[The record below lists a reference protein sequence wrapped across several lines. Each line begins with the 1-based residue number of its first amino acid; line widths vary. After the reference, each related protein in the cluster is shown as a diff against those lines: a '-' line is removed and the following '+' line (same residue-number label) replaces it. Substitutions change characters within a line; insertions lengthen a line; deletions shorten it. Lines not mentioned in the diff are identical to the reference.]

1 MINLHRMR
9 FITHF
14 IITPLLIFISW
25 LPFRVLYL
33 ISDLFYY
40 LLYYVIKYRRK
51 VVRKNLELS
60 KVAKSTK
67 DLIRIE
73 KKFYRHLT
81 DVFFEMFKFY
91 SISPEEMKRRFY
103 IENPEI
109 FYELEKKNKSVMFM
123 TSHYGG
129 FEWFLSINYHVP
141 QLPFAVYTPLSNK
154 SLDSLIKKFRLRHG
168 SKLIS
173 RYKAGSYIK
182 KQIKENKLFLYG
194 MAADQSAQIRSITY
208 WKEFLGVKVPV
219 FTGSERIAKQHGIP
233 VVFGKVVKIKR
244 GHYKVVVDLISE
256 FPNEYKDYQITDIY
270 IKKLEKQIREI
281 PEYYY
286 WTHNRFKHKDKA
298 PNN

>member
-1 MINLHRMR
+1 MKFLTK
-9 FITHF
+9 FV
-14 IITPLLIFISW
+14 ITPLLIFISW
-25 LPFRVLYL
+25 LPFRLLYF

-40 LLYYVIKYRRK
+40 ILYYGIKYRRK
-51 VVRKNLELS
+51 IVRKNLELS

-91 SISPEEMKRRFY
+91 SISPEEMKKRFY

-141 QLPFAVYTPLSNK
+141 QLPFAVYTPLTNK

-219 FTGSERIAKQHGIP
+219 FTGSERIAKQHDIP

-298 PNN
+298 PKN

>member
-1 MINLHRMR
+1 MKFL
-9 FITHF
+9 TKLV
-14 IITPLLIFISW
+14 ITPLLIFISW
-25 LPFRVLYL
+25 LPFRLLYF

-40 LLYYVIKYRRK
+40 FLYYVIKYRRK

-91 SISPEEMKRRFY
+91 SISPEEMKKRFY

-154 SLDSLIKKFRLRHG
+154 SLESLIKKFRLRHG

-173 RYKAGSYIK
+173 RYEAGSYIK

-194 MAADQSAQIRSITY
+194 MAADQSAQIRSTTY

-219 FTGSERIAKQHGIP
+219 FTGSERIAKQHDIP

-244 GHYKVVVDLISE
+244 GYYKVVVDLISE

-270 IKKLEKQIREI
+270 LKKLEKQIREI

>member
-1 MINLHRMR
+1 MKFLTK
-9 FITHF
+9 FL
-14 IITPLLIFISW
+14 ITPLLIFISW
-25 LPFRVLYL
+25 LPFWLLYF

-40 LLYYVIKYRRK
+40 ILYYGIKYRRK
-51 VVRKNLELS
+51 IVRKNLELS

-91 SISPEEMKRRFY
+91 SISPEEMKKRFY

-154 SLDSLIKKFRLRHG
+154 SLESLIKKFRLRHG

-298 PNN
+298 PKN

>member
-1 MINLHRMR
+1 MKFLTK
-9 FITHF
+9 FL
-14 IITPLLIFISW
+14 ITPLLIFISW
-25 LPFRVLYL
+25 LPFWLLYF

-40 LLYYVIKYRRK
+40 ILYYGIKYRRK
-51 VVRKNLELS
+51 IVRKNLELS
-60 KVAKSTK
+60 KVAKNTK

-109 FYELEKKNKSVMFM
+109 FYQLEKKNKSVMFM

-219 FTGSERIAKQHGIP
+219 FTGSERIAKQHDIP

-244 GHYKVVVDLISE
+244 GYYKVVVDLISE
-256 FPNEYKDYQITDIY
+256 FPNEYKNYQITDIY
-270 IKKLEKQIREI
+270 LKKLEKQIREI

>member
-1 MINLHRMR
+1 MKFVIR
-9 FITHF
+9 FL
-14 IITPLLIFISW
+14 ITPIFIFISY
-25 LPFRVLYL
+25 LPFWVLYL
-33 ISDLFYY
+33 ISDIFYY
-40 LLYYVIKYRRK
+40 MLYYIFRYRRK
-51 VVRKNLELS
+51 IVRRNLELS
-60 KVAKSTK
+60 KVSKNRK

-73 KKFYRHLT
+73 KKFYRHLS

-91 SISPEEMKRRFY
+91 NMSTTEMKKRFY

-109 FYELEKKNKSVMFM
+109 FYEFEKKNKSVMFM

-129 FEWFLSINYHVP
+129 FEWFLSITYHVP

-154 SLDSLIKKFRLRHG
+154 SLETLIKKFRLRHG

-173 RYKAGSYIK
+173 RYEAGSYIK
-182 KQIKENKLFLYG
+182 KQLKQNELFLYG

-219 FTGSERIAKQHGIP
+219 FTGSERIAKQHNLP

-256 FPNEYKDYQITDIY
+256 FPNEYENYQITDIY
-270 IKKLEKQIREI
+270 LKKLEKQINEI

-298 PNN
+298 PKN

>member
-1 MINLHRMR
+1 M
-9 FITHF
+9 
-14 IITPLLIFISW
+14 
-25 LPFRVLYL
+25 
-33 ISDLFYY
+33 
-40 LLYYVIKYRRK
+40 
-51 VVRKNLELS
+51 
-60 KVAKSTK
+60 AKSTK

-73 KKFYRHLT
+73 KFFYKHLT

-91 SISPEEMKRRFY
+91 SISPEEMKKRFY

-109 FYELEKKNKSVMFM
+109 FYQLEKKNKSVMFM

>member
-1 MINLHRMR
+1 MKFLIKFL
-9 FITHF
+9 
-14 IITPLLIFISW
+14 ITPLLIFISW
-25 LPFRVLYL
+25 LPFRLLYF

-40 LLYYVIKYRRK
+40 ILYYGIKYRRK
-51 VVRKNLELS
+51 IVRKNLELS

-73 KKFYRHLT
+73 KKFYRHLS

-91 SISPEEMKRRFY
+91 SISPEEMKKRFY

-109 FYELEKKNKSVMFM
+109 FYQLEKKNKSVMFM

-219 FTGSERIAKQHGIP
+219 FTGSERIAKQHDIP

-244 GHYKVVVDLISE
+244 GYYKVVVDLISE
-256 FPNEYKDYQITDIY
+256 FPNEYKNYQITDIY
-270 IKKLEKQIREI
+270 LKKLEKQIREI

>member
-1 MINLHRMR
+1 MKFLTK
-9 FITHF
+9 FV
-14 IITPLLIFISW
+14 ITPLLIFISW
-25 LPFRVLYL
+25 LPFRLLYF

-40 LLYYVIKYRRK
+40 ILYYGIKYRRK
-51 VVRKNLELS
+51 IVRKNLELS

-91 SISPEEMKRRFY
+91 SISPEEMKKRFY

-154 SLDSLIKKFRLRHG
+154 SLDSVIKKFRLRHG

-219 FTGSERIAKQHGIP
+219 FTGSERIAKQHDIP

-244 GHYKVVVDLISE
+244 GYYKVVVDLISE
-256 FPNEYKDYQITDIY
+256 FPNEYKNYQITDIY
-270 IKKLEKQIREI
+270 LKKLEKQIREI

>member
-1 MINLHRMR
+1 MKFLTK
-9 FITHF
+9 FV
-14 IITPLLIFISW
+14 ITPLLIFISW
-25 LPFRVLYL
+25 LPFRLLYF

-40 LLYYVIKYRRK
+40 ILYYGIKYRRK
-51 VVRKNLELS
+51 IVRKNLELS

-109 FYELEKKNKSVMFM
+109 FYQLEKKNKSVMFM

-154 SLDSLIKKFRLRHG
+154 SLESLIKKFRLRHG

-219 FTGSERIAKQHGIP
+219 FTGSERIAKQHDIP

-286 WTHNRFKHKDKA
+286 LTHNRFKHKDKA
-298 PNN
+298 PKN

>member
-1 MINLHRMR
+1 MKFLTK
-9 FITHF
+9 FV
-14 IITPLLIFISW
+14 ITPLLIFISW
-25 LPFRVLYL
+25 LPFRLLYF

-40 LLYYVIKYRRK
+40 ILYYGIKYRRK
-51 VVRKNLELS
+51 IVRKNLELS
-60 KVAKSTK
+60 KVAKNTK

-109 FYELEKKNKSVMFM
+109 FYQLEKKNKSVMFM

-182 KQIKENKLFLYG
+182 KQIKKNKLFLYG

-219 FTGSERIAKQHGIP
+219 FTGSERIAKQHDIP

-244 GHYKVVVDLISE
+244 GYYKVVVDLISE
-256 FPNEYKDYQITDIY
+256 FPNEYKNYQITDIY
-270 IKKLEKQIREI
+270 LKKLEKQIREI

>member
-1 MINLHRMR
+1 MKFL
-9 FITHF
+9 TKLV
-14 IITPLLIFISW
+14 ITPLLIFISW
-25 LPFRVLYL
+25 LPFRLLYF

-40 LLYYVIKYRRK
+40 FLYYVIKYRRK

-91 SISPEEMKRRFY
+91 SISPEEMKKRFY

-109 FYELEKKNKSVMFM
+109 FYQLEKKNKSVMFM

-154 SLDSLIKKFRLRHG
+154 SLESLIKKFRLRHG

-173 RYKAGSYIK
+173 RYEAGSYIK
-182 KQIKENKLFLYG
+182 TQIKENKLFLYG

-219 FTGSERIAKQHGIP
+219 FTGSERIAKQHDIP

-244 GHYKVVVDLISE
+244 GYYKVVVDLISE

-270 IKKLEKQIREI
+270 LKKLEKQIREI

>member
-1 MINLHRMR
+1 MKFFTKLV
-9 FITHF
+9 
-14 IITPLLIFISW
+14 ITPLLIFISW
-25 LPFRVLYL
+25 LPFRLLYF

-40 LLYYVIKYRRK
+40 FLYYVIKYRRK

-73 KKFYRHLT
+73 KIFYRHLT

-91 SISPEEMKRRFY
+91 SISPEEMKKRFY

-141 QLPFAVYTPLSNK
+141 QIPFAVYTPLSNK
-154 SLDSLIKKFRLRHG
+154 SLESLIKKFRLRHG

-173 RYKAGSYIK
+173 RYEAGSYIK

-219 FTGSERIAKQHGIP
+219 FTGSERIAKQHNIP

-244 GHYKVVVDLISE
+244 GYYKVVVDLISE

-270 IKKLEKQIREI
+270 LKKLEKQIREI

>member
-1 MINLHRMR
+1 MKFLIR
-9 FITHF
+9 FL
-14 IITPLLIFISW
+14 ITPIFIFISY
-25 LPFRVLYL
+25 LPFWVLYL
-33 ISDLFYY
+33 ISDIFYY
-40 LLYYVIKYRRK
+40 MLYYIFRYRRK
-51 VVRKNLELS
+51 IVRRNLELS
-60 KVAKSTK
+60 KVSKNRK

-73 KKFYRHLT
+73 KKFYRHLS

-91 SISPEEMKRRFY
+91 NMSPTEMKKRFY

-109 FYELEKKNKSVMFM
+109 FYEFEKKNKSVMFM

-129 FEWFLSINYHVP
+129 FEWFLSITYHVP

-154 SLDSLIKKFRLRHG
+154 SLDTLIKKFRLRHG

-173 RYKAGSYIK
+173 RYEAGSYIK
-182 KQIKENKLFLYG
+182 KQLKQNKLFLYG

-219 FTGSERIAKQHGIP
+219 FTGSERIAKQHNLP

-256 FPNEYKDYQITDIY
+256 FPNEYENYQITDIY
-270 IKKLEKQIREI
+270 LKKLEKQINEI

-298 PNN
+298 PKN

>member
-1 MINLHRMR
+1 
-9 FITHF
+9 
-14 IITPLLIFISW
+14 
-25 LPFRVLYL
+25 
-33 ISDLFYY
+33 
-40 LLYYVIKYRRK
+40 
-51 VVRKNLELS
+51 
-60 KVAKSTK
+60 
-67 DLIRIE
+67 
-73 KKFYRHLT
+73 
-81 DVFFEMFKFY
+81 MFKFY
-91 SISPEEMKRRFY
+91 SISPEEMKKRFY

-109 FYELEKKNKSVMFM
+109 FYQLEKKNKSVMFM

-154 SLDSLIKKFRLRHG
+154 SLESLIKKFRLRHG

-173 RYKAGSYIK
+173 RYEAGSYIK

-219 FTGSERIAKQHGIP
+219 FTGSERIAKQHDIP

-298 PNN
+298 PKN

>member
-1 MINLHRMR
+1 MKFLTK
-9 FITHF
+9 FV
-14 IITPLLIFISW
+14 ITPLLIFISW
-25 LPFRVLYL
+25 LPFRLLYF

-40 LLYYVIKYRRK
+40 ILYYGIKYRRK
-51 VVRKNLELS
+51 IVRKNLELS

-73 KKFYRHLT
+73 KIFYRHLT

-91 SISPEEMKRRFY
+91 SISPEEMKKRFY

-109 FYELEKKNKSVMFM
+109 FYQLEKKNKSVMFM

-219 FTGSERIAKQHGIP
+219 FTGSERIAKQHDIP

-298 PNN
+298 PKN

>member
-1 MINLHRMR
+1 MKFLTK
-9 FITHF
+9 FV
-14 IITPLLIFISW
+14 ITPLLIFISW
-25 LPFRVLYL
+25 LPFRLLYF

-40 LLYYVIKYRRK
+40 ILYYGIKYRRK
-51 VVRKNLELS
+51 IVRKNLELS

-91 SISPEEMKRRFY
+91 NISPEEMKKRFY

-182 KQIKENKLFLYG
+182 KQIKKNKLFLYG

-219 FTGSERIAKQHGIP
+219 FTGSERIAKQHDIP

-244 GHYKVVVDLISE
+244 GYYKVVVDLISE
-256 FPNEYKDYQITDIY
+256 FPNEYKNYQITDIY
-270 IKKLEKQIREI
+270 LKKLEKQIREI

>member
-1 MINLHRMR
+1 MKFLTK
-9 FITHF
+9 FV
-14 IITPLLIFISW
+14 ITPLLIFISW
-25 LPFRVLYL
+25 LPFRLLYF

-40 LLYYVIKYRRK
+40 ILYYGIKYRRK
-51 VVRKNLELS
+51 IVRKNLELS

-91 SISPEEMKRRFY
+91 SISPEEMKKRFY

-109 FYELEKKNKSVMFM
+109 FYQLEKKNKSVMFM

-219 FTGSERIAKQHGIP
+219 FTGSERIAKQHDIP

-244 GHYKVVVDLISE
+244 GYYKVVVDLISE

-270 IKKLEKQIREI
+270 LKKLEKQIREI

>member
-1 MINLHRMR
+1 MKFLTK
-9 FITHF
+9 FL
-14 IITPLLIFISW
+14 ITPLLIFISW
-25 LPFRVLYL
+25 LPFWLLYF

-40 LLYYVIKYRRK
+40 ILYYGIKYRRK
-51 VVRKNLELS
+51 IVRKNLELS
-60 KVAKSTK
+60 KVAKNTK

-91 SISPEEMKRRFY
+91 SISPEEMKKRFY

-154 SLDSLIKKFRLRHG
+154 SLESLIKKFRLRHG

-173 RYKAGSYIK
+173 RYEAGSYIK

-219 FTGSERIAKQHGIP
+219 FTGSERIAKQHNIP

>member
-1 MINLHRMR
+1 MINLHRMK

-91 SISPEEMKRRFY
+91 SISPKEMKRRFY

-154 SLDSLIKKFRLRHG
+154 SLESLIKKFRLRHG

-173 RYKAGSYIK
+173 RYEAGSYIK

-208 WKEFLGVKVPV
+208 WKDFLGVKVPV
-219 FTGSERIAKQHGIP
+219 FTGSERIAKQHDIP

-256 FPNEYKDYQITDIY
+256 FPN
-270 IKKLEKQIREI
+270 
-281 PEYYY
+281 
-286 WTHNRFKHKDKA
+286 
-298 PNN
+298 

>member
-1 MINLHRMR
+1 MKFL
-9 FITHF
+9 TKF

-25 LPFRVLYL
+25 LPFRLLYF

-73 KKFYRHLT
+73 KFFYRHLT

-109 FYELEKKNKSVMFM
+109 FYQLEKKNKSVMFM

-182 KQIKENKLFLYG
+182 KQIKKNKLFLYG

-219 FTGSERIAKQHGIP
+219 FTGSERIAKQHNIP

-244 GHYKVVVDLISE
+244 GYYKVVVDLISE
-256 FPNEYKDYQITDIY
+256 FPNEYKNYQITDIY
-270 IKKLEKQIREI
+270 LKKLEKQIREI

>member
-25 LPFRVLYL
+25 QPFRVLYL

-109 FYELEKKNKSVMFM
+109 FYQLEKKNKSVMFM

-141 QLPFAVYTPLSNK
+141 QLPFAVYTPLTNK

>member
-1 MINLHRMR
+1 MKFLTK
-9 FITHF
+9 FV
-14 IITPLLIFISW
+14 ITPLLIFISW
-25 LPFRVLYL
+25 LPFRLLYF

-40 LLYYVIKYRRK
+40 ILYYGIKYRRK
-51 VVRKNLELS
+51 IVRKNLELS

-109 FYELEKKNKSVMFM
+109 FYQLEKKNKSVMFM

-298 PNN
+298 PKN

>member
-1 MINLHRMR
+1 MKFL
-9 FITHF
+9 TKLV
-14 IITPLLIFISW
+14 ITPLLIFISW
-25 LPFRVLYL
+25 LPFRLLYF

-40 LLYYVIKYRRK
+40 FLYYVIKYRRK

-73 KKFYRHLT
+73 KIFYRHLT

-91 SISPEEMKRRFY
+91 SISPEEMKKRFY

-154 SLDSLIKKFRLRHG
+154 SLESLIKKFRLRHG

-173 RYKAGSYIK
+173 RYEAGSYIK

-219 FTGSERIAKQHGIP
+219 FTGSERIAKQHDIP

-244 GHYKVVVDLISE
+244 GYYKVVVDLISE

-270 IKKLEKQIREI
+270 LKKLEKQIREI

>member
-1 MINLHRMR
+1 MKFLTK
-9 FITHF
+9 FV
-14 IITPLLIFISW
+14 ITPLLIFISW
-25 LPFRVLYL
+25 LPFWLLYF

-40 LLYYVIKYRRK
+40 ILYYGIKYRRK
-51 VVRKNLELS
+51 IVRKNLELS

-73 KKFYRHLT
+73 KNFYRHLT

-91 SISPEEMKRRFY
+91 SISPDEMKKRFY

-109 FYELEKKNKSVMFM
+109 FYQLEKKNKSVMFM

-154 SLDSLIKKFRLRHG
+154 ILESLIKKFRLRHG

-173 RYKAGSYIK
+173 RYEAGSYIK
-182 KQIKENKLFLYG
+182 KQIKESKLFLYG

-219 FTGSERIAKQHGIP
+219 FTGSERIAKQHDIP

-270 IKKLEKQIREI
+270 IKKLEKQIRDI

-298 PNN
+298 PKN

>member
-1 MINLHRMR
+1 MKFLTK
-9 FITHF
+9 FV
-14 IITPLLIFISW
+14 ITPLLIFISW
-25 LPFRVLYL
+25 LPFWLLYF

-40 LLYYVIKYRRK
+40 ILYYGIKYRRK
-51 VVRKNLELS
+51 IVRKNLELS

-73 KKFYRHLT
+73 KNFYRHLT

-91 SISPEEMKRRFY
+91 SISPDEMKKRFY

-109 FYELEKKNKSVMFM
+109 FYQLEKKNKSVMFM

-154 SLDSLIKKFRLRHG
+154 SLESLIKKFRLRHG

-173 RYKAGSYIK
+173 RYEAGSYIK
-182 KQIKENKLFLYG
+182 KQIKESKLFLYG

-219 FTGSERIAKQHGIP
+219 FTGSERIAKQHDIP

-270 IKKLEKQIREI
+270 IKKLEKQIRDI

-298 PNN
+298 PKN

>member
-1 MINLHRMR
+1 MKFLTK
-9 FITHF
+9 FV
-14 IITPLLIFISW
+14 ITPLLIFISW
-25 LPFRVLYL
+25 LPFRLLYF

-40 LLYYVIKYRRK
+40 ILYYGIKYRRK
-51 VVRKNLELS
+51 IVRKNLELS

-109 FYELEKKNKSVMFM
+109 FYQLEKKNKSVMFM

-141 QLPFAVYTPLSNK
+141 QLQFAVYTPLSNK

-219 FTGSERIAKQHGIP
+219 FTGSERIAKQHNIP

-244 GHYKVVVDLISE
+244 GYYKVVVDLISE
-256 FPNEYKDYQITDIY
+256 FPNEYKNYQITDIY
-270 IKKLEKQIREI
+270 LKKLEKQIREI